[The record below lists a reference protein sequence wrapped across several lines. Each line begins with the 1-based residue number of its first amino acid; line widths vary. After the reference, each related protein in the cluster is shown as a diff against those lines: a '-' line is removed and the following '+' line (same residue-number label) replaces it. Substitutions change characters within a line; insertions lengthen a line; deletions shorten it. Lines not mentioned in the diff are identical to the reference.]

1 MPLVLERSWV
11 GRRVSVRR
19 TVQTPDGRD
28 AFSDVVGDLVALDAE
43 RAIVDTRTGPVEVA
57 LDTVAA
63 ATAPRPST
71 RDELHLEDIVARG
84 WRARDTSRLGGWL
97 LRADSGFTGR
107 ANSVLP
113 LAAPGAP
120 LEAALQHVGRWYAER
135 DLPARFQV
143 PVEARRLL
151 DAALGEHGWAPSAEV
166 HVMCARLDQ
175 LPAGEPASV
184 EVRPGPDEH
193 WFELYRD
200 GAAAA
205 SPAARELVLRHERVG
220 FASLRA
226 GDELLAIGRGTV
238 DDDWLGITAVEV
250 RPDARRR
257 GHARAVMAALWRWG
271 ERQGAARTHLE
282 VSSDNRS
289 AVELYR
295 DLGYWVHHDY
305 RYRTA
310 PPA

>member
-184 EVRPGPDEH
+184 EVRPGPDEQ
-193 WFELYRD
+193 
-200 GAAAA
+200 
-205 SPAARELVLRHERVG
+205 
-220 FASLRA
+220 
-226 GDELLAIGRGTV
+226 
-238 DDDWLGITAVEV
+238 
-250 RPDARRR
+250 RR